1 MSLLWAVC
9 QLIAVSFCL
18 TLRNSLTN
26 LYVSY
31 QLLKIKIPT
40 KKVGKI
46 ISSVSQK
53 VIISG
58 IFSRKMCNFGFK
70 IQDLC
75 VNFR

>member
-9 QLIAVSFCL
+9 QLIVVSFCL

-40 KKVGKI
+40 KKVGEI
-46 ISSVSQK
+46 ISSVS
-53 VIISG
+53 
-58 IFSRKMCNFGFK
+58 
-70 IQDLC
+70 
-75 VNFR
+75 

>member
-26 LYVSY
+26 IYVSY
-31 QLLKIKIPT
+31 QLLEIKIPT
-40 KKVGKI
+40 GKVGKI

-53 VIISG
+53 VIISKN
-58 IFSRKMCNFGFK
+58 FSRKMCNLGFK

>member
-26 LYVSY
+26 MYISY

-40 KKVGKI
+40 RKVGKI

-53 VIISG
+53 SE
-58 IFSRKMCNFGFK
+58 
-70 IQDLC
+70 
-75 VNFR
+75 